1 MDRADRVPVVLPQQ
15 LQLCVLIHERAGAYG
30 FVPNLADTGPLG
42 LVDEGTL
49 GGVAYGVPQ
58 TLAALAR
65 GAAV

>member
-15 LQLCVLIHERAGAYG
+15 LQLCVLVHERAGVYG
-30 FVPNLADTGPLG
+30 PVPNLADKGPLD
-42 LVDEGTL
+42 LVDEGPL

-65 GAAV
+65 